1 MTNELKSIEIYNIQ
15 GQKVKAA
22 NQKQIN
28 IADLANGMYMIKIQD
43 AENAIATK
51 KFMKQ

>member
-1 MTNELKSIEIYNIQ
+1 MVNKVKSIEIYNIQ

-28 IADLANGMYMIKIQD
+28 VSDLEAGMYMIKIQD
-43 AENAIATK
+43 TDNAVSTK
-51 KFMKQ
+51 KFVKQ